1 MFYYFFLLS
10 LLKCQLHDFLL
21 LSHSILPL
29 HFFGTSK
36 SQKKILKILL
46 HHKVF
51 CHFRIFLQQ
60 FVITIFSS
68 IISLTLSS
76 LSTKL
81 ITKVPI
87 FYMKIVMQIAITLS
101 LSSSLHDLCVF
112 QNRLELVSSIGL
124 NNNICLSSSQNDI
137 NGMNGLGIPVVAPT
151 HQTSPL
157 SVQQLP
163 PIGSH
168 RKTLER
174 NIRNNHHNQMPNG
187 IIESTKTMIDGNI
200 IASILVL
207 LTFKTIFF
215 LSPSFDTTT
224 VLLGDLGIPIVRTA
238 SIRRQGMRG
247 SNNSINNGSPRFIRN
262 HQRHQRSPM
271 PTRVS
276 KRRGDLEQSTASL
289 NSVNSIE
296 V

>member
-1 MFYYFFLLS
+1 
-10 LLKCQLHDFLL
+10 
-21 LSHSILPL
+21 
-29 HFFGTSK
+29 
-36 SQKKILKILL
+36 
-46 HHKVF
+46 
-51 CHFRIFLQQ
+51 
-60 FVITIFSS
+60 
-68 IISLTLSS
+68 
-76 LSTKL
+76 
-81 ITKVPI
+81 
-87 FYMKIVMQIAITLS
+87 
-101 LSSSLHDLCVF
+101 
-112 QNRLELVSSIGL
+112 
-124 NNNICLSSSQNDI
+124 
-137 NGMNGLGIPVVAPT
+137 MNGLGIPVVAPT

-200 IASILVL
+200 IASIVVL

-215 LSPSFDTTT
+215 PSLDTTM